1 MKSEYLRKVL
11 KIDPDYV
18 IEKVE
23 EKGDETLVYC
33 HSRKKGMWFKEIY
46 SKTVSER
53 RIRKI
58 QHIMVE
64 AQKVFLVITQRRFRF
79 HKLKTCRWEPLEDI
93 ERNFSTTITFQK
105 NTLRELQ
112 RDNYSGTGKKRG
124 EVGCSQ

>member
-1 MKSEYLRKVL
+1 MKSDYLRKAL
-11 KIDPDYV
+11 QIDHDYV

-23 EKGDETLVYC
+23 ENPGEILVYC
-33 HSRKKGMWFKEIY
+33 HSRKKGMWHEEKY

-53 RIRKI
+53 RTRKI

-64 AQKVFLVITQRRFRF
+64 DQKVFLVITQRRFRF
-79 HKLKTCRWEPLEDI
+79 HDLKTCRWEPLA
-93 ERNFSTTITFQK
+93 NLPKHCSTTETFQI

-112 RDNYSGTGKKRG
+112 RDNYSGTGKKRA